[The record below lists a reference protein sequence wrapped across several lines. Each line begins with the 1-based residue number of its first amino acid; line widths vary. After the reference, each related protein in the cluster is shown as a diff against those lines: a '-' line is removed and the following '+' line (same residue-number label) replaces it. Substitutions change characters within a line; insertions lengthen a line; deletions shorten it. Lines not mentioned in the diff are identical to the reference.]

1 MFLMT
6 FILAVLLF
14 WEIRSLHRQGENR
27 TMAAY
32 ILISL
37 GALALFVLAAIDPF
51 YPGLL

>member
-14 WEIRSLHRQGENR
+14 GEIRSLHRQGENR

-37 GALALFVLAAIDPF
+37 ALFVLAAIDPF